1 MSDEAAPQTLKPAVG
16 SAAAGPARHV
26 PSFPPVQSVA
36 RALRLLA
43 EVNRLGVASIG
54 ELHKATHLPK
64 PSIVRLLET
73 LIHEGYIYKDHR
85 MSGYQVTGL
94 AGALSSGF
102 HSAPLAIEVAR
113 PWAVDLTR
121 RLKWPVGV
129 CTLDGD
135 AVIVRYST
143 IPDSPISPFHS
154 TIGVRLGLASR
165 ALGRAYI
172 AFCPGDERAVLLNM
186 LAESDDPENSSQSR
200 KELEEMIETTRAR
213 GYALRDPRAEP
224 HSSGTVAVPLRRND
238 RIMATVGVTYFRRA
252 VPSGELNEKVVQPLL
267 EAAANIE
274 RALAALAPDV

>member
-1 MSDEAAPQTLKPAVG
+1 MS
-16 SAAAGPARHV
+16 
-26 PSFPPVQSVA
+26 SFPPVQSVT

-43 EVNRLGVASIG
+43 EVNRLGVASVG
-54 ELHKATHLPK
+54 ELHKRTGLPK

-129 CTLDGD
+129 CTLEGDG
-135 AVIVRYST
+135 VVVRYST

-154 TIGVRLGLASR
+154 TIGVKLGLARR
-165 ALGRAYI
+165 ALGRAYL
-172 AFCPGDERAVLLNM
+172 AFCPDDEREVLLNM
-186 LAESDDPENSSQSR
+186 LVTTDDPDSGSMSR
-200 KELEEMIETTRAR
+200 DELEDMIAVTRAR
-213 GYALRDPRAEP
+213 GYAIRDHRAEP
-224 HSSGTVAVPLRRND
+224 RSSGTVAVPLRRDD
-238 RIMATVGVTYFRRA
+238 RVMATFGVTFFRTA
-252 VPSGELNEKVVQPLL
+252 VPAAQLVEKVVQPMQ

-274 RALAALAPDV
+274 RELADVAPA